1 MNAVDT
7 VGLFDAFGP
16 GKRGLAAALARLET
30 GFGEPDVA
38 RMLDRAFAA
47 PRGVSL
53 GLTGPPGVGKST
65 LIDALIR
72 GWRAK
77 GRTVG
82 VIAVDPSSARSG
94 GALLGDRTRFTTD
107 PADDGVFVRSMAAR
121 DRLGGIAEI
130 TFPAMV
136 LMRAVYDLVIIETV
150 GVGQSETAVHEITDM
165 TAFCA
170 QPGSG
175 DALQYMK
182 AGVMEIPDFVIVTK
196 ADMGVPARRTA
207 QDLVGALS
215 LGGAGKTAPVHLCSA
230 ADGQGM
236 DAVLQEICTRSG
248 KISPELARRR
258 NDQVIRWGRR
268 QIGEMFGTF
277 GLSMLPQGWA
287 GSPGDSP
294 FCRITGRI
302 KSLTDALTEAF
313 Q

>member
-1 MNAVDT
+1 MTDAVAND
-7 VGLFDAFGP
+7 LFAAFGP

-30 GFGEPDVA
+30 GLYEPDA
-38 RMLDRAFAA
+38 AELLDRAFAE

-77 GRTVG
+77 GRSIG

-107 PADDGVFVRSMAAR
+107 PSDVGVFVRSMAAR

-150 GVGQSETAVHEITDM
+150 GVGQSETAVHEIADI

-196 ADMGVPARRTA
+196 ADMGIPAQRTA
-207 QDLVGALS
+207 QDLAGALS
-215 LGGAGKTAPVHLCSA
+215 LDGTKGAVPVILCSA
-230 ADGQGM
+230 ADGQGV
-236 DAVLQEICTRSG
+236 DATLQEICTQSD
-248 KISPELARRR
+248 KISPNLADIR
-258 NDQVIRWGRR
+258 NAQVIRWGRR
-268 QIGEMFGTF
+268 QIGVRFGTF
-277 GLSMLPQGWA
+277 GLSRLPDDWA
-287 GSPGDSP
+287 APPGDSP
-294 FCRITGRI
+294 FCRISGRI
-302 KSLTDALTEAF
+302 KSLTDAMTEAF